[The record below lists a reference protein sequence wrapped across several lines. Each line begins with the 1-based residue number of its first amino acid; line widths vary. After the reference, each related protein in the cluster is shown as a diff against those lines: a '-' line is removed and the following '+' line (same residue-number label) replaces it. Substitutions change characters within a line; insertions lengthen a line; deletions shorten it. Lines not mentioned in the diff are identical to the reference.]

1 MLVERLSYT
10 HLELLTGIADP
21 LKRAFNELRFDRAR
35 EEDAGGVNRCCASL
49 TRAIYC

>member
-35 EEDAGGVNRCCASL
+35 EEDAGGARDPYRMAGA
-49 TRAIYC
+49 RPE